1 MPDFVKV
8 VDKQQKDETTTTSQ
22 KDLKVSTQLNEIVK
36 QTQPKTPTEIP
47 SKSEISPNQKEKIQQ
62 EQTKILSQL
71 VTKSEDKKSSDQEQI
86 KNLSSQ
92 KSESTDS
99 DNSKTEQIKT
109 TQINSFEQNIK
120 TMPDIQKSVAKT
132 HQDNQ
137 QNQQITKKE
146 NIQTNQQNSI
156 QQFVKKTNESIQ
168 KDRLTNESLQITDQ
182 KNAKESTPVQKQLG
196 DTSNSNIQKQNNSQM
211 TLNNKSNQNVSNT
224 ITEQNNTQRQIN
236 KTVSVSDKTIVNIE
250 QTNLPPQTNYTGFV
264 IPQTKTQSTTQ
275 FISQKINTLQE
286 NSEIK
291 VIDDKPHKTIL
302 NQTTKNQTDTDVKSQ
317 SSSTTTQEQ
326 NIESS
331 KMSINMIQSS
341 KDTDTK
347 LNKTNLKSDQAIAQT
362 QSQQKIALS
371 RDIVD
376 YLANQSQ
383 VDTQSVSE
391 NLERMKDKPIQKI
404 SQQTAILAE
413 NIVSNKTSEQ
423 SSTQTNTITLKQAQV
438 IIRNALVQIQ
448 DSTSEFTQFKQIKR
462 ELPDQLKTSQPI
474 KIENFKLEIARDLK
488 KESPQVIQQPQMEK
502 MEQTEQVKELLN
514 TKLARKTYEN
524 EQPVQSHQEF
534 QKNIDS
540 VIVRV
545 EQEQRSSN
553 IQTIVDTIK
562 QMQDNFTEKATVDLS
577 PPNLG
582 KVEIEIVKQQDK
594 LMITLKVATDET
606 KEILEK
612 SSKDLVSRLN
622 TLGFKIEQVEVKTP
636 QKLEED
642 QLTKD
647 QGQDHHQNERRHKKQ
662 QEEVNEDDQRD

>member
-1 MPDFVKV
+1 MPDFIKV
-8 VDKQQKDETTTTSQ
+8 VDKQQKDETTTTTNQ
-22 KDLKVSTQLNEIVK
+22 KDLKASTQL
-36 QTQPKTPTEIP
+36 TEIIKQIQ
-47 SKSEISPNQKEKIQQ
+47 SKIPAEIPNESEVSSDKGEKIHSQEQ
-62 EQTKILSQL
+62 EQTKILSQF
-71 VTKSEDKKSSDQEQI
+71 VTKSEDKKPSNQEQI

-92 KSESTDS
+92 KNESPGP

-109 TQINSFEQNIK
+109 TQTNNSEQNIK

-137 QNQQITKKE
+137 QSQQITKKQE
-146 NIQTNQQNSI
+146 NIQANQQNPT
-156 QQFVKKTNESIQ
+156 QQLIKKTNESTQ
-168 KDRLTNESLQITDQ
+168 KDRLTNESLQIIDQ
-182 KNAKESTPVQKQLG
+182 KNIKDSTSIQKQLN
-196 DTSNSNIQKQNNSQM
+196 DISSSNIQKQNNSQM
-211 TLNNKSNQNVSNT
+211 TLNNKDNQNVFNT
-224 ITEQNNTQRQIN
+224 IIDQNNTQRQTN
-236 KTVSVSDKTIVNIE
+236 KTVSVNDKTIVNIE
-250 QTNLPPQTNYTGFV
+250 QVNLPSQTNHTSFV
-264 IPQTKTQSTTQ
+264 MPQTKTQSN
-275 FISQKINTLQE
+275 SQKINTVQE
-286 NSEIK
+286 NSEIRI
-291 VIDDKPHKTIL
+291 IDDKLHKNIL
-302 NQTTKNQTDTDVKSQ
+302 NEVTKKQTDTDLKSQ
-317 SSSTTTQEQ
+317 SFSTNTQEQ
-326 NIESS
+326 NIGSS
-331 KMSINMIQSS
+331 KMSVNMIQSS

-347 LNKTNLKSDQAIAQT
+347 LNKTNLKSDQAIAQ
-362 QSQQKIALS
+362 SQQKMALS

-376 YLANQSQ
+376 YLVNQSQ
-383 VDTQSVSE
+383 VDTQNVSE
-391 NLERMKDKPIQKI
+391 NLEKIKDKPVKKI
-404 SQQTAILAE
+404 NQQTVILAE

-423 SSTQTNTITLKQAQV
+423 SSTQATTVTFKQAQV

-488 KESPQVIQQPQMEK
+488 KESPQITQQPQMEK
-502 MEQTEQVKELLN
+502 LEQTEQVKELLN

-524 EQPVQSHQEF
+524 EQPVQSHQEY

-562 QMQDNFTEKATVDLS
+562 QMQDSFTEKATVDLS

-582 KVEIEIVKQQDK
+582 KVEIEIIKQQDK
-594 LMITLKVATDET
+594 LLITLKVATDET

-622 TLGFKIEQVEVKTP
+622 TLGFKVEQVEVKTP

-647 QGQDHHQNERRHKKQ
+647 QGQDHHQNEKRHKKQ